1 VAIIQGN
8 RHLLVNRRFV
18 EIFGFDSPAELEGLP
33 IDRIIHPE
41 DRERVAE
48 FNRKRQAGE
57 EVPKRY
63 EFQGLRKDGKSIF
76 AEVSAAR
83 TSFRGEMVSL
93 VFIRDITGR
102 RQVEEKIRLMA
113 FHDSLTGLPNR
124 TLFNDRFQ
132 TAEAQARRTGQALT
146 LMMIDLD
153 HFKTVND
160 TLGHEAGDRLLH
172 EVAGRLQMS
181 IRQMDTVARLGGD
194 EFIIL
199 LPGVGG
205 RDDICK
211 TADRLLRQGQTSLV
225 INGRQLSLTLSIG
238 IAVYPG
244 NGEDLKTLMHQADA
258 AMYRVKQ
265 TGRNRYCFADEFFEP
280 ERAPIRK
287 VGRAGEGKADAG

>member
-18 EIFGFDSPAELEGLP
+18 EIFGYDSPAELEGLP
-33 IDRIIHPE
+33 IDRTIHPE

-63 EFQGLRKDGKSIF
+63 EFQGLRKDGKTIF

-83 TSFRGEMVSL
+83 TNFRGEVVSL
-93 VFIRDITGR
+93 VFIRDITER

-124 TLFNDRFQ
+124 VLFNDRFL
-132 TAEAQARRTGQALT
+132 TAVAQARRTGQGLT

-160 TLGHEAGDRLLH
+160 SLGHEAGDCLLQ
-172 EVAGRLQMS
+172 EVAGRLQAVV
-181 IRQMDTVARLGGD
+181 REMDTVARLGGD
-194 EFIIL
+194 EFTIL
-199 LPGVGG
+199 LPGVGS
-205 RDDICK
+205 REDICR
-211 TADRLLRQGQTSLV
+211 TAERILRQGGTDV
-225 INGRQLSLTLSIG
+225 AINGRRLSVTLSLG
-238 IAVYPG
+238 IAVYPE
-244 NGEDLKTLMHQADA
+244 NGEDLETLMHQADA
-258 AMYRVKQ
+258 AMYQVKE
-265 TGRNRYCFADEFFEP
+265 TGRNRYCFAEEIIEP
-280 ERAPIRK
+280 GRRPLRK
-287 VGRAGEGKADAG
+287 MGKADAG